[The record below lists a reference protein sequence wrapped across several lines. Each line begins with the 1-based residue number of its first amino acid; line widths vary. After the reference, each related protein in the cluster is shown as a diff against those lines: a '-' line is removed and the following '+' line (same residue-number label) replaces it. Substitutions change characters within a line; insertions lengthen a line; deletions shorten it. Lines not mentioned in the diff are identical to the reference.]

1 MSRLPRIVT
10 LALLT
15 AFAAMPALSQTAPV
29 KPKNPGEIAAADEA
43 KPRRPASIKRPTH
56 FPLSIFAEPRT
67 AIVSTCPS
75 PMPDMI
81 VRVDNSKR
89 T

>member
-29 KPKNPGEIAAADEA
+29 KPKNPGDIAAVDRVAMEKRANCEREA
-43 KPRRPASIKRPTH
+43 RANKLSFLKRHQFVKGCIRR
-56 FPLSIFAEPRT
+56 
-67 AIVSTCPS
+67 
-75 PMPDMI
+75 
-81 VRVDNSKR
+81 
-89 T
+89 

>member
-29 KPKNPGEIAAADEA
+29 KSKNPGDIAAADKVAMEKRANCEKEA
-43 KPRRPASIKRPTH
+43 RANKLSFLKRHQFVKGCIRR
-56 FPLSIFAEPRT
+56 
-67 AIVSTCPS
+67 
-75 PMPDMI
+75 
-81 VRVDNSKR
+81 
-89 T
+89 

>member
-29 KPKNPGEIAAADEA
+29 KPKNPGEIAAADKVAMEKRVSCEKEA
-43 KPRRPASIKRPTH
+43 RANKLSFLKRHQFVKGCIRR
-56 FPLSIFAEPRT
+56 
-67 AIVSTCPS
+67 
-75 PMPDMI
+75 
-81 VRVDNSKR
+81 
-89 T
+89 